1 MPVMRILL
9 ISLLG
14 LAEILM
20 IGATPVEIYKKI
32 YGVDKRRCGNNE
44 APYQVLVTMGPFRC
58 GGTLLPGGWVL
69 TAAHC
74 HEEKMEAYI
83 GLRKFS
89 EKKEKKPYLGTAHV
103 HPEFKKENGADMN
116 DIMLIKLNR
125 DPGAATAALPQP
137 CPSKKY
143 KPPPENTKFL
153 FAGWGEIDDNKYP
166 DDLQCMDIKN
176 QNADFTT
183 DLVFLYLTE
192 KSWVGQ
198 GDSGGGLVYDTGN
211 GKKWLELLKEEVRDC
226 PCSHLC
232 AIT

>member
-1 MPVMRILL
+1 MRILL

-20 IGATPVEIYKKI
+20 IAATPVEIYKKI

-44 APYQVLVTMGPFRC
+44 APYQVLVTMGPYRC

-74 HEEKMEAYI
+74 YEKKMEAYI

-89 EKKEKKPYLGTAHV
+89 EKKNPYIGTAHP

-125 DPGAATAALPQP
+125 VPGAATAALPQP
-137 CPSKKY
+137 CSSEKY
-143 KPPPENTKFL
+143 KPPPTNTKFI
-153 FAGWGEIDDNKYP
+153 FAGWGEIEGSQPEMVKLEGNQ
-166 DDLQCMDIKN
+166 DLPPPGSFTSSLGHPKPPLHQRRAPHLLVTLEEVWCMI
-176 QNADFTT
+176 
-183 DLVFLYLTE
+183 LVT
-192 KSWVGQ
+192 
-198 GDSGGGLVYDTGN
+198 